1 MSTINDVSR
10 LAGVSKATVSRVLSG
25 SRGVKEASR
34 IAVLK
39 AAEALNYRPNVIAQ
53 SLLSQSTGCIGVI
66 CAQENI
72 NQTTGYLYALEK
84 HLSQHQKHLLLRF
97 ANNKAEVTHALEE
110 LTCGL
115 CDDVLIIGARFPLNI
130 SLENVILVDCMD
142 GDTAHSIQFDH
153 AFAAET
159 ACNYLIK
166 QGRRQI
172 ALIMPQTSGAVD
184 QVLLGYKHALEN
196 NFLPFNRN
204 LIFMDSTTSSVA
216 LQVLLNNSTTLNFN
230 ALLVADE
237 QQAQRVITQ
246 LQAFNKSVP
255 EEIMVFSLA
264 GSLSLPGIP
273 TIPAI
278 EYSMDAMAARIV
290 TWLNEKTKRVLGS
303 YVLRGDLITPDIRR
317 RK

>member
-34 IAVLK
+34 QAVLK
-39 AAEALNYRPNVIAQ
+39 AVDELNYRPNVIAQ

-84 HLSQHQKHLLLRF
+84 QFSQHQKHLLLRF
-97 ANNKAEVTHALEE
+97 ANSRDRVLHSLDE

-115 CDDVLIIGARFPLNI
+115 CDNVLIIGARFPLNI
-130 SLENVILVDCMD
+130 DRPDVVLIDCLESD
-142 GDTAHSIQFDH
+142 GTNSIQFDH

-159 ACNYLIK
+159 ACNYLIS

-172 ALIMPQTSGAVD
+172 ALIHPQASGFAD
-184 QVLLGYKHALEN
+184 QVLLGYKHALEK

-204 LIFMDSTTSSVA
+204 LVFLDSHSPSVA
-216 LQVLLNNSTTLNFN
+216 VQELVNNATTLNFN
-230 ALLVADE
+230 ALLVANE
-237 QQAQRVITQ
+237 QQAQLVVPQ
-246 LQAFNKSVP
+246 LQAFNRAVP
-255 EEIMVFSLA
+255 EKVMVFSLA
-264 GSLSLPGIP
+264 GSLQLPGIP

-290 TWLNEKTKRVLGS
+290 SWLTEKTQMLS
-303 YVLRGDLITPDIRR
+303 DSMLRGDLIIP
-317 RK
+317 KH

>member
-34 IAVLK
+34 VAVLK

-97 ANNKAEVTHALEE
+97 ANNKADVMHALEE

-130 SLENVILVDCMD
+130 PHENVILVDCVD

-172 ALIMPQTSGAVD
+172 ALIVPETSGAVD

-237 QQAQRVITQ
+237 QEAQRTITQ

-255 EEIMVFSLA
+255 QDIMVFSLA
-264 GSLSLPGIP
+264 GSLNLPGIP

-278 EYSMDAMAARIV
+278 EYSMDAMATRIV
-290 TWLNEKTKRVLGS
+290 SWLNGKTKSVLDS
-303 YVLRGDLITPDIRR
+303 YMLRGDLITPDIRR